1 MTTKTATTV
10 PIETEE
16 LGNPLDFHVEVY
28 ESTLTH
34 EQIQVRCW
42 CPIGRTH
49 TYAEAVEA
57 AA

>member
-1 MTTKTATTV
+1 MTKTATTG
-10 PIETEE
+10 PTTAEEE

-34 EQIQVRCW
+34 EEILVGCW

-49 TYAEAVEA
+49 TYAEAVGA